1 MTGLSL
7 INCLISARLR
17 ALNSVWSTITSKQ
30 SASLMHSYKEAAF
43 VAPKASG
50 QWGSYTTRL
59 APNSLSFLI
68 TGSEGLNLE
77 SSTSALYAVPSI
89 DILLFLT
96 PFPMVFKAVT
106 VRLTTWS
113 GISSLIFRAVLTRS
127 QLDSS
132 DLWVN
137 K

>member
-1 MTGLSL
+1 
-7 INCLISARLR
+7 
-17 ALNSVWSTITSKQ
+17 
-30 SASLMHSYKEAAF
+30 
-43 VAPKASG
+43 
-50 QWGSYTTRL
+50 
-59 APNSLSFLI
+59 
-68 TGSEGLNLE
+68 
-77 SSTSALYAVPSI
+77 
-89 DILLFLT
+89 
-96 PFPMVFKAVT
+96 MVFKAVT